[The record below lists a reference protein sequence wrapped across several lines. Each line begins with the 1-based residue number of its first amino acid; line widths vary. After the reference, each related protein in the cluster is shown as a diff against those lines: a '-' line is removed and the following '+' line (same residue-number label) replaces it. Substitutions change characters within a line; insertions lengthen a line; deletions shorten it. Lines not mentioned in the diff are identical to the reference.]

1 MGLFRQRARRCADNS
16 PSPKVT
22 MNEFL
27 QRFTVGKRMFAG
39 FGLMLLLMAAIAVVS
54 AISLSTVQS

>member
-1 MGLFRQRARRCADNS
+1 
-16 PSPKVT
+16 

-39 FGLMLLLMAAIAVVS
+39 FGFLLVLMAAIAVVS
-54 AISLSTVQS
+54 AMSLSTLEKHL